1 MPIGG
6 GAEPSVGGHISSIL
20 CPLVCTGVYTYIV
33 HACTMMC
40 TRLYNN
46 HPHDE
51 CSSTAYT
58 MRGESY
64 CWSEVIVVPLCA
76 NL

>member
-1 MPIGG
+1 MSIGG
-6 GAEPSVGGHISSIL
+6 GVEPSVGGHRASIL
-20 CPLVCTGVYTYIV
+20 CPLVCTACIPNCTRVYNDVYTPVQY
-33 HACTMMC
+33 
-40 TRLYNN
+40 

>member
-1 MPIGG
+1 MSIGG
-6 GAEPSVGGHISSIL
+6 RAEPSVGGRIASIL
-20 CPLVCTGVYTYIV
+20 CPLVCIGVYND
-33 HACTMMC
+33 
-40 TRLYNN
+40 LYTPIQY